1 MRDAELQRFV
11 VPHYLEAVR
20 LVTIKRSMKTDDTPT
35 NGHSSHSRPQVRP
48 NLLRRMNER
57 RLLEAVQSHGGL
69 SRAELVRLTG
79 ISPPTVS
86 KLVRS
91 LLAARLLEEGDAPDA
106 AVGRPAKV
114 LRPAKQAARVLGAV
128 IDIREC
134 SIAATGLDGRLETD
148 RTLHFGTPESYELL
162 LEAVV
167 EHAGRLMPRRD
178 KAATLALGLTAP
190 GLIDRQRQQ
199 VLFSA
204 NLHQL
209 DGHYL
214 ARDLEER
221 LGLRTILLHETD
233 ALCLGERGFGQAR
246 GMDDFALIDA
256 TGGLGAAVMSRGH
269 VMTGHGGLAGE
280 IGHITIDPSG
290 RRCGC
295 GNIGCL
301 ETVASDLA
309 LAGLIAEKIGQTVSI
324 AKAFELV
331 RSGDVRA
338 YAEIDRTIEYLAI
351 GVAAVVNIFNPAA
364 VLVQARMFDLRQGGF
379 DRLLELVQRRALS
392 PVLAGCKIMRASG
405 SKLQSAVAGII
416 HHLTTVL
423 GPRV

>member
-1 MRDAELQRFV
+1 
-11 VPHYLEAVR
+11 
-20 LVTIKRSMKTDDTPT
+20 MKTNDLPT
-35 NGHSSHSRPQVRP
+35 TSHASHSRPQVRP

-57 RLLEAVQSHGGL
+57 RLLEAVQTHGGL

-91 LLAARLLEEGDAPDA
+91 LLAAHLLEEGEAPG
-106 AVGRPAKV
+106 AVLGRPARV
-114 LRPAKQAARVLGAV
+114 LRPANQAARVLGAV
-128 IDIREC
+128 VDIREC
-134 SIAATGLDGRLETD
+134 SIVATGLDGVLEAERTVQFATPENYESILETIVD
-148 RTLHFGTPESYELL
+148 
-162 LEAVV
+162 
-167 EHAGRLMPRRD
+167 HAQRLMPRRE

-209 DGHYL
+209 DGRFL

-246 GMDDFALIDA
+246 GMDDFALVDA
-256 TGGLGAAVMSRGH
+256 TGGLGAAVMSRGQ
-269 VMTGHGGLAGE
+269 VMAGHRGLAGE
-280 IGHITIDPSG
+280 IGHITIDPAG

-309 LAGLIAEKIGQTVSI
+309 LAGLISQKIGKPASI
-324 AKAFELV
+324 ANAFELV
-331 RSGDVRA
+331 RSGELRA
-338 YAEIDRTIEYLAI
+338 DAEIDRTIEYLAI
-351 GVAAVVNIFNPAA
+351 GVAALVNIFNPAA
-364 VLVQARMFDLRQGGF
+364 VFVQARMFDLRAGAFEQ
-379 DRLLELVQRRALS
+379 LLELVQRRALS
-392 PVLAGCKIMRASG
+392 PVLDGCKIMRASC
-405 SKLQSAVAGII
+405 SKLQGAVAGII

>member
-1 MRDAELQRFV
+1 
-11 VPHYLEAVR
+11 
-20 LVTIKRSMKTDDTPT
+20 MKTNELPFA
-35 NGHSSHSRPQVRP
+35 GQALHLRPQVRP

-57 RLLEAVQSHGGL
+57 RLLEAVQAHGAL

-91 LLAARLLEEGDAPDA
+91 LLSARLLEEGEPPG
-106 AVGRPAKV
+106 AVLGRPAKI
-114 LRPAKQAARVLGAV
+114 LRPANQAVHVLGAV
-128 IDIREC
+128 VDIREC
-134 SIAATGLDGRLETD
+134 CIAATGLEGRLQAD
-148 RTLHFGTPESYELL
+148 RTSHFATPESYESLL
-162 LEAVV
+162 DAIVK
-167 EHAGRLMPRRD
+167 HADRLIPRGE
-178 KAATLALGLTAP
+178 KTATLALGVIAP

-209 DGHYL
+209 DGRLL
-214 ARDLEER
+214 ARDIEER
-221 LGLRTILLHETD
+221 LGLQAILLHETD

-246 GMDDFALIDA
+246 GMDDFALVDA
-256 TGGLGAAVMSRGH
+256 TAGLGAAVMSRGH
-269 VMTGHGGLAGE
+269 VMAGHCGLAGE
-280 IGHITIDPSG
+280 IGHITVDPAG

-295 GNIGCL
+295 GNVGCL

-309 LAGLIAEKIGQTVSI
+309 LARMISQKIGRTASIAE
-324 AKAFELV
+324 AFELV
-331 RSGDVRA
+331 RSNEVRA
-338 YAEIDRTIEYLAI
+338 DAEIDRTIEYLAI

-364 VLVQARMFDLRQGGF
+364 VLVQAHMFDLRTGGF
-379 DRLLELVQRRALS
+379 EQLLDLVKRRALG
-392 PVLAGCKIMRASG
+392 PVLADCKIIRASG
-405 SKLQSAVAGII
+405 SKLQGAVAGVI

>member
-1 MRDAELQRFV
+1 
-11 VPHYLEAVR
+11 
-20 LVTIKRSMKTDDTPT
+20 MKIND
-35 NGHSSHSRPQVRP
+35 SRPTDHARRSRHEVRP

-57 RLLEAVQSHGGL
+57 RLLETVQAHGGL

-91 LLAARLLEEGDAPDA
+91 LLAARLLEEGDAPGD
-106 AVGRPAKV
+106 AVGRPARV
-114 LRPAKQAARVLGAV
+114 LRPANLAARVLGAV

-134 SIAATGLDGRLETD
+134 SIAATGLDGRLQAD
-148 RTLHFGTPESYELL
+148 RSVHFATPERYETLL
-162 LEAVV
+162 DAIVK
-167 EHAGRLMPRRD
+167 HARRIMPRRE
-178 KAATLALGLTAP
+178 KTATMALGLTAP

-209 DGHYL
+209 DGRFL

-221 LGLRTILLHETD
+221 LELRTILLHETD

-256 TGGLGAAVMSRGH
+256 TGGLGAAVMSHGQVLAGH
-269 VMTGHGGLAGE
+269 RGLAGE
-280 IGHITIDPSG
+280 IGHITVDTSG

-301 ETVASDLA
+301 ETVASDMA
-309 LAGLIAEKIGQTVSI
+309 LAGMISEKIGKSPGI
-324 AKAFELV
+324 AKTFELV
-331 RSGDVRA
+331 RSGQVRA
-338 YAEIDRTIEYLAI
+338 DAEIDRTIEYLAI
-351 GVAAVVNIFNPAA
+351 GVAAIANIFNPAA
-364 VLVQARMFDLRQGGF
+364 VFIHAGMFDLREGLFEQ
-379 DRLLELVQRRALS
+379 LLKIVRRRALS
-392 PVLAGCKIMRASG
+392 PVLADCQIMRASG

-416 HHLTTVL
+416 HHLTAVL